1 MTDMQPEY
9 TASLFQAHLTPL
21 GRKRRRDEPST
32 LGELDIDL
40 MATSWDA
47 TSTTSSSTFSR
58 PFGNTQYQVHASSKP
73 STLRIK
79 HQQHTPRMH
88 TAATAA
94 TIHKPSLLASPRHKR
109 SRAAAPT
116 ASPNSSFT
124 ATACSRSPSPMAYS
138 QEMHLSQEFSP
149 TTLSV
154 KTVSSPI
161 KHSVIQ
167 GLRCHICSRAQLLS
181 FAPTITDCEQCDKPT
196 CGVCAREC
204 TSCDERVCGT
214 CCREKGDFTFCMA
227 CYGILERKS
236 KA

>member
-9 TASLFQAHLTPL
+9 LFQAHLASP

-32 LGELDIDL
+32 LGELDLDL

-47 TSTTSSSTFSR
+47 SSATSSSIFSR
-58 PFGNTQYQVHASSKP
+58 PFRNTHYQVHASSKP

-79 HQQHTPRMH
+79 HQHTLRTH
-88 TAATAA
+88 ATATSA
-94 TIHKPSLLASPRHKR
+94 SIHKPSVLASPRHKR
-109 SRAAAPT
+109 SRVALSAT
-116 ASPNSSFT
+116 SPNSSFT
-124 ATACSRSPSPMAYS
+124 PRSRSPSPMACS
-138 QEMHLSQEFSP
+138 QDMHISPEFTP

-154 KTVSSPI
+154 KTVPNPIISPA
-161 KHSVIQ
+161 VQ

-181 FAPTITDCEQCDKPT
+181 FASTITDCEQCDKPM
-196 CGVCAREC
+196 CGVCARAC

-214 CCREKGDFTFCMA
+214 CCREKGDFTFCVA
-227 CYGILERKS
+227 CYGIMERRN